1 MLGRMPTSFLGRLVG
16 HNCLLFLVPLTRR
29 LRFLLPLQTL
39 RRLSRLSRLTL
50 AALGEIFLTDLIGLA
65 DFFCAS
71 VVLLSL
77 VFEAMG

>member
-39 RRLSRLSRLTL
+39 RRLSRLTL